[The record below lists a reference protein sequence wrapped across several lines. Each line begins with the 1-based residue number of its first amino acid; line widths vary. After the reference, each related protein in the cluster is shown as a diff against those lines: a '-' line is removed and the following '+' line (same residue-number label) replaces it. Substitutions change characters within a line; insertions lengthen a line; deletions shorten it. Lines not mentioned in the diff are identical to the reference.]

1 MTMTTIDATY
11 QDIFKTVNGKVYLAA
26 LTKVDKLTSGQSFLY
41 GKQGAH
47 SMVIDIRLTE
57 PIDQSILQQA
67 LNHALKRYPYLTSK
81 MVLKNSSYFLAYNK
95 LPMVV
100 TQTEE
105 LRRLGGPET
114 NFHLVDVT
122 FDQQRLFVSYHHALA
137 DGRGIMP
144 FVNTL
149 LYDYFSIKNQQFP
162 EIPGINLD
170 DDPMEPDEIG
180 EPFEYLPP
188 VNANSADIPEIDHHG
203 HQLIETKYHL
213 NDRSYR
219 HELVIDQASFMK
231 YAKAHDATPAIAV
244 SIMVSQAIQQIYPD
258 ISDPIV
264 TNMASDLR
272 SGIMNEHTFRN
283 CVGSV
288 ALPINTEVLT
298 DDQFTEAATHFRS
311 LIRAHKAQK
320 SLRVEANKMA
330 CLFKHLDNLSTFTEK
345 QKMMAFIDH
354 VLLNT
359 FVLSYSGQTKL
370 GKYESYID
378 EMHTYMSGTNGLS
391 IEMLATNGK
400 IFVDMSQSFNSDV
413 YAVTLAKILRRNGIK
428 YQLGEPTYFKTPVDE
443 LAKGDR

>member
-11 QDIFKTVNGKVYLAA
+11 QDIFKTVNGRAYLAA
-26 LTKVDKLTSGQSFLY
+26 LTKVDKLISGQSFLY

-57 PIDQSILQQA
+57 SIDQPILQQA
-67 LNHALKRYPYLTSK
+67 LNQALKRYPYLISK
-81 MVLKNSSYFLAYNK
+81 MVLKNSSYFLAYNE

-100 TQTEE
+100 TKTDE

-114 NFHLVDVT
+114 NSHLVDVT
-122 FDQQRLFVSYHHALA
+122 FDQQRLFISYHHALA

-149 LYDYFSIKNQQFP
+149 LYDYFSIKNQDFP

-170 DDPMEPDEIG
+170 DDPMEPDEIS

-203 HQLIETKYHL
+203 YQLIETKYHL

-244 SIMVSQAIQQIYPD
+244 SIMVSQAIQRIYPD
-258 ISDPIV
+258 ISEPIV

-311 LIRAHKAQK
+311 LIRAHKMQD
-320 SLRVEANKMA
+320 SLRAEANKMA
-330 CLFKHLDNLSTFTEK
+330 YLFDRLDSLSTFTEK

>member
-11 QDIFKTVNGKVYLAA
+11 QDIFKTVNGRAYLAA
-26 LTKVDKLTSGQSFLY
+26 LTKVDKLISGQSFLY

-57 PIDQSILQQA
+57 SIDQPILQQA
-67 LNHALKRYPYLTSK
+67 LNQALKRYPYLTSK
-81 MVLKNSSYFLAYNK
+81 MVLKNSSYFLAYNE

-100 TQTEE
+100 TQTDE

-114 NFHLVDVT
+114 NSHLVDVT
-122 FDQQRLFVSYHHALA
+122 FDQQRLFISYHHALA

-149 LYDYFSIKNQQFP
+149 LYDYFSIKNQDFP

-170 DDPMEPDEIG
+170 DDPMKPDEIG
-180 EPFEYLPP
+180 KPFEYLSP

-311 LIRAHKAQK
+311 LIRAHKAQE